1 MDKSRHLISKY
12 LDGEL
17 SSVELSRFEEVL
29 EKDQVLQS
37 ELELYKEVE
46 EALSDTEVLNLRAQL
61 ELIHEEYTPRIER
74 IKERT
79 TKKVFKY
86 AIAAGIAMAVSLGT
100 YGLFFNH
107 ASGNRIVSQ
116 FYKPYDVTL
125 VNRSE
130 NTSLDMVLK
139 EGLMYYENEEYT
151 KAIPLFNKVLKM
163 NPKNIASNL
172 YAGISQFEIHQYEDA
187 NASFNN
193 VIQHNDNLYIEQADW
208 YLGFCYLMMNER
220 EKAIVQFTKLKDGD
234 GIYRKDA
241 RKILKS
247 IN

>member
-17 SSVELSRFEEVL
+17 STDELSRFEEVL
-29 EKDQVLQS
+29 EHDQVLQS

-61 ELIHEEYTPRIER
+61 EMIHEEYSPKIER
-74 IKERT
+74 IKDKP
-79 TKKVFKY
+79 TKKVIKY
-86 AIAAGIAMAVSLGT
+86 AVAAGIAMAVSLGT

-125 VNRSE
+125 VNRSA
-130 NTSLDMVLK
+130 NTNMDAVLK
-139 EGLMYYENEEYT
+139 EGLMYYDNEEYA
-151 KAIPLFNKVLKM
+151 KAIPLFNKVLEM
-163 NPKNIASNL
+163 NPRNIASNL
-172 YAGISQFEIHQYEDA
+172 YAGISQFEIEHYQDA
-187 NASFNN
+187 NESFIK
-193 VIQHNDNLYIEQADW
+193 VIEHNDNLYIEQADW

-220 EKAIVQFTKLKDGD
+220 EKAIAQFTKVKDGN
-234 GIYRKDA
+234 GIYKKNA
-241 RKILKS
+241 RKILRS
-247 IN
+247 IK

>member
-17 SSVELSRFEEVL
+17 STDELSRFEEVL
-29 EKDQVLQS
+29 EHDQVLQS

-46 EALSDTEVLNLRAQL
+46 DALSDTEVLNLRAQL
-61 ELIHEEYTPRIER
+61 ELIHEEYTPGIER
-74 IKERT
+74 IKEKT
-79 TKKVFKY
+79 TRKVFKY
-86 AIAAGIAMAVSLGT
+86 AVAAGVAMAVSLGT

-130 NTSLDMVLK
+130 NTNMDAVLK
-139 EGLMYYENEEYT
+139 EGLTYYENKEYV
-151 KAIPLFNKVLKM
+151 KAIPLFNEVLEM
-163 NPKNIASNL
+163 NPRNIASNL
-172 YAGISQFEIHQYEDA
+172 YAGISQFEIELYKDA
-187 NASFNN
+187 NESFNK
-193 VIQHNDNLYIEQADW
+193 VIEHNDNLYIEQADW
-208 YLGFCYLMMNER
+208 YLGFCYLLMNER
-220 EKAIVQFTKLKDGD
+220 EKAITQFTKLKEGN

>member
-17 SSVELSRFEEVL
+17 TSVELSRFEEVL

-74 IKERT
+74 IKEKT

-86 AIAAGIAMAVSLGT
+86 AVAAGIAMAVSLGT

-130 NTSLDMVLK
+130 NTNLDMVLK
-139 EGLMYYENEEYT
+139 EGLMYYENEEYS
-151 KAIPLFNKVLKM
+151 KAIPLFNKVLDM
-163 NPKNIASNL
+163 NPRNIASNL
-172 YAGISQFEIHQYEDA
+172 YVGISQFEIKHYEDA
-187 NASFNN
+187 NVSFNN
-193 VIQHNDNLYIEQADW
+193 VIKHNDNLYIEQADW
-208 YLGFCYLMMNER
+208 YLGFCYLMMNEK
-220 EKAIVQFTKLKDGD
+220 EKAIVQFTKLKDGN